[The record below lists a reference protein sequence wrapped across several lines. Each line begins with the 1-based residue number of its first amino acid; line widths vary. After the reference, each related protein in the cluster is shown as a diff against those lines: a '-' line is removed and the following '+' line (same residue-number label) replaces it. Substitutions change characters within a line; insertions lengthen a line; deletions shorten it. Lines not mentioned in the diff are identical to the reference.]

1 MPVNSVIVIAALV
14 VGLLA
19 LTLWSFAA
27 GPLVVALDGSPL
39 PLLVSSGVIVALGY
53 VFLFAAGTAFG
64 FQLGFGLATGS
75 RVLTIA
81 ALVAAVALLAAHV
94 WLVFCLFPARVE
106 GLF

>member
-1 MPVNSVIVIAALV
+1 MPVNTVIVLAALV
-14 VGLLA
+14 AGLLA

-27 GPLVVALDGSPL
+27 GQLVVALDGSPL
-39 PLLVSSGVIVALGY
+39 PLLVSPGLIVTLGY

-64 FQLGFGLATGS
+64 FQLGFGLASGS

-81 ALVAAVALLAAHV
+81 ALLAAMVLLAAHL
-94 WLVFCLFPARVE
+94 WLVYCLLPARPE